1 MIDLMQEHL
10 VPMREVPK
18 LLPVRPNGKPLH
30 VSACYRWIDKG
41 VHGTR
46 LESVTIGGTTY
57 TSREALQR
65 FANHLSHPAQGAQPP
80 GRAAHHAP
88 PPGAKR
94 DPVAERARHIFSPR
108 RERAKSGAAWA
119 PTEDATTASSGART
133 PLPSATAPDPS
144 RHRAVT

>member
-41 VHGTR
+41 VQGTR

-65 FANHLSHPAQGAQPP
+65 FANHLSPPAQGAQPP
-80 GRAAHHAP
+80 GRA
-88 PPGAKR
+88 
-94 DPVAERARHIFSPR
+94 R
-108 RERAKSGAAWA
+108 R
-119 PTEDATTASSGART
+119 
-133 PLPSATAPDPS
+133 
-144 RHRAVT
+144 